1 MAVTPCIKGKN
12 MNSEKTLIGFAFV
25 IVLGVLAMSL
35 LHLYQRQDCKQTAM
49 AQNYPADSIRK
60 ICR

>member
-1 MAVTPCIKGKN
+1 
-12 MNSEKTLIGFAFV
+12 MNNEKTLILFAFV
-25 IVLGVLAMSL
+25 IVLGVFAMSL

-49 AQNYPADSIRK
+49 AQNYPADAVKK